1 MVKQIL
7 LLTALGIPLLVY
19 SQTSAYSSVGEK
31 SENGLT
37 LSHVLDYK
45 ANVESADGSLSTG
58 PMAPQYT
65 VSATVGLDLVDVTL
79 MSVYPNPTADVLVL
93 KTGGLS
99 NVSFLLSDAE
109 GRILQRSKI
118 SSVETSI
125 DFSSYASG
133 VYHLSVKQDGKTVKT
148 FQIVKR

>member
-58 PMAPQYT
+58 PMAQYT
-65 VSATVGLDLVDVTL
+65 VAATTGLDLMDVTL

-93 KTGGLS
+93 KTGELS

-133 VYHLSVKQDGKTVKT
+133 VYHLTLTQKGKAIKT
-148 FQIVKR
+148 FSIIKK

>member
-37 LSHVLDYK
+37 LSHALDYK
-45 ANVESADGSLSTG
+45 ANVESADGMLSMG
-58 PMAPQYT
+58 PMAQYT
-65 VSATVGLDLVDVTL
+65 VAATTGLDLVDVTL
-79 MSVYPNPTADVLVL
+79 LTVYPNPTADVLVL
-93 KTGGLS
+93 KTGELS

-133 VYHLSVKQDGKTVKT
+133 VYHLTLNQKGKAIKS
-148 FQIVKR
+148 FSIIKK